1 MELLKGKK
9 TRLSNGHGIIYV
21 MMSVFTRKHKICSYN
36 EDVFWLFNKWKLY
49 RPAVRDRKLREKGP
63 MRNKFME

>member
-1 MELLKGKK
+1 
-9 TRLSNGHGIIYV
+9 

-49 RPAVRDRKLREKGP
+49 RPAVRDRKLREKAP